1 MEVTRT
7 KGMYSGYD
15 YILKQDNKVLRIA
28 FGGNLDLYWS
38 LNNLDADRTLDCLYD
53 EQYETFLITR
63 ENHTI
68 YELFKKIVDDIKLPR
83 VYEPAEREL
92 DEEDLPD
99 PEIEEILDELNKG
112 ESEEEKFNRWNN
124 ELKTSERYQLLYNG
138 QDIIWHSDDDY
149 FEVADCVKITE
160 VDNGILLE
168 FYRPKNTIK
177 TLGFRMPGTICI
189 RFRNSGSTYDPL
201 NIVFMKMYQKLQQYN
216 PDYHQIHME
225 EIEYQKSLKK

>member
-7 KGMYSGYD
+7 RGMESGHD
-15 YILKQDNKVLRIA
+15 YLLKQDNKVLRIA
-28 FGGNLDLYWS
+28 FGSNLDLYWS
-38 LNNLDADRTLDCLYD
+38 LSNLDTDRTLDSLYD

-68 YELFKKIVDDIKLPR
+68 YELFKKIVDDIKTPR
-83 VYEPAEREL
+83 VYEQVETEL

-99 PEIEEILDELNKG
+99 PEIEEILDEINHG
-112 ESEEEKFNRWNN
+112 ESLEERYNRWNQ
-124 ELKTSERYQLLYNG
+124 ELKKSERYQKLYNG
-138 QDIIWHSDDDY
+138 KDIIWHSDDDY
-149 FEVADCVKITE
+149 FEIADCVKITE
-160 VDNGILLE
+160 VEDGILLE
-168 FYRPKNTIK
+168 FYRPETTIK
-177 TLGFRMPGTICI
+177 TVGFRMPGTICI

-201 NIVFMKMYQKLQQYN
+201 NIVFMKMYHKLQQYN